1 MGRHRGTRPRSGPDG
16 VLLLDKAGSSAGRRG
31 PTSHDVVDL
40 VRRALGTRRV
50 GHAGTLDPMASGL
63 LVLLVGRG
71 TKLAPYLSGAD
82 KVYEAEVCLGVRT
95 DTLDADG
102 RVVEQ
107 RPVPALTEEDI
118 ERALQRFRGTF
129 EQRVPEVSA
138 VRVGG
143 ERLHVRVRRGE
154 QVEPPSRR
162 VRVTSLRRVGGSLP
176 RLRLSMHV
184 SKGFYVRSLARDLGE
199 ALGTVAHLS
208 ALRRLRSGSFGV
220 ERALPFDLLRAAAR
234 GDEAARG
241 RLLPGL
247 MPLERAAAAS
257 MPTVRLQRREAAAL
271 GHGRAV
277 PLEAVDGGGQLRADQ
292 PLALL
297 DAQGLLAIGAV
308 RDGSLRVVRGMR

>member
-1 MGRHRGTRPRSGPDG
+1 MARRSSASRRGGPDG
-16 VLLLDKAGSSAGRRG
+16 VLLVDKAGSEGDRRG

-71 TKLAPYLSGAD
+71 TKLAPYLTGAD
-82 KVYEAEVCLGVRT
+82 KVYEAELSLGRRT

-102 RVVEQ
+102 RLIEE
-107 RPVPALTEEDI
+107 RAVPPLTDGDV
-118 ERALQRFRGTF
+118 ERALDRFRGTF

-143 ERLHVRVRRGE
+143 ERLHARVRRGE
-154 QVEPPSRR
+154 RVEPPSRT
-162 VRVTSLRRVGGSLP
+162 VRVEELRRAGGQLP
-176 RLRLSMHV
+176 RLRLWMRV

-208 ALRRLRSGSFGV
+208 ALRRLQSGPFEV
-220 ERALPFDLLRAAAR
+220 AEALPFEVLRAAAA
-234 GDEAARG
+234 GEAEARQ
-241 RLLPGL
+241 RLSAALWSLG
-247 MPLERAAAAS
+247 RAAAAS
-257 MPTVRLQRREAAAL
+257 LPVVRLDAREAEAI
-271 GHGRAV
+271 GHGR
-277 PLEAVDGGGQLRADQ
+277 PLPLDVVRDSGRLEPER

-308 RDGSLRVVRGMR
+308 RDGALRVLRGMR